1 MNKLSKYYDKVKEYT
16 TLPKDVG
23 FDVMETILAEME
35 DDGMSFSEAY
45 DVFNEMVDYVYI
57 CEGK

>member
-1 MNKLSKYYDKVKEYT
+1 MMISKYYDKVKEYT
-16 TLPKDVG
+16 TLPKDIG
-23 FDVMETILAEME
+23 FDVMESILAEME

-45 DVFNEMVDYVYI
+45 DCFGEMVEYVYI